1 LQARATDKALVIDV
15 GDQGPGLPD
24 ERAKYLLGP
33 ADEGPAVGSGLGLW
47 IVRRLV
53 ADEHGE
59 IALVQESGLTTV
71 IRIAWPFRNETPQ
84 PAIIADRLVEETIH
98 AE

>member
-1 LQARATDKALVIDV
+1 
-15 GDQGPGLPD
+15 
-24 ERAKYLLGP
+24 
-33 ADEGPAVGSGLGLW
+33 
-47 IVRRLV
+47 VRRLV